1 MRIQNNVQA
10 FNAFRN
16 LSSNQGMLGKSLEK
30 LSSGY
35 RINRAADDAAGL
47 VTSENLRAKI
57 GGLQVAS
64 RNAQDGI
71 SVVQTAEGAL
81 TEVHSILGRMRDL
94 AVQAA
99 NTGGNGGTGGT
110 AVSAAQSEVDQLVEE
125 LDRIFTSTKFGDDA
139 LFSATSASAG
149 ETFTFQ
155 VGADSTDT
163 VALTVSTASIGST
176 NLGVNS
182 VTLSGSASAAI
193 AAIDSAIGEVSE
205 LRGDLG
211 AFQNRMEST
220 IRNLGVATENLTAA
234 ESRIRDADMAF
245 ETVNFTKSQVLQQ
258 AGVAMLAQ
266 ANTSPQSVL
275 RLLG

>member
-16 LSSNQGMLGKSLEK
+16 LSANQTQLGKSLEK
-30 LSSGY
+30 LSSGF

-81 TEVHSILGRMRDL
+81 SEVHSILDRMRDL
-94 AVQAA
+94 AVQSA
-99 NTGGNGGTGGT
+99 NTGGNGGAGGT

-139 LFSATSASAG
+139 LFSATSGSAG
-149 ETFTFQ
+149 EVFTFQ
-155 VGADSTDT
+155 IGADSTDT
-163 VALTVSTASIGST
+163 VALTVSTTSVGST
-176 NLGVNS
+176 NLGVGS
-182 VTLSGSASAAI
+182 IALSGGASAAI
-193 AAIDSAIGEVSE
+193 AAIDTAIGSVSS

-220 IRNLGVATENLTAA
+220 IRNLGVAVENLTAA

-275 RLLG
+275 SLLQ